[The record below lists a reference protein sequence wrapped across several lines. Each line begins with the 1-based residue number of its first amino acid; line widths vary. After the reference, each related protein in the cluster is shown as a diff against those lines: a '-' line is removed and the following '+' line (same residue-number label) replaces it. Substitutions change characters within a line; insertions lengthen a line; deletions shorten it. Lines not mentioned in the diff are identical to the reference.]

1 MLKLSLWVA
10 LTDVS
15 SLSLQCPKIVYL
27 PQAIKS
33 LLFTN
38 QKRTNKFHCSTITR
52 GPKTCRKGT
61 KRGTNFWQMGIQR
74 GPFLTYVKG
83 DLKFEFFK
91 FVHKQWIVSNF
102 WIIGF
107 YRIIESY
114 RIVSNHRIIS
124 NYQIISNYR
133 IISNYQIISNYRIL
147 SDKSIFTRF
156 FTLLSILSNDKK
168 NPIESFRKKA
178 SRHWC

>member
-10 LTDVS
+10 FTDVS

-52 GPKTCRKGT
+52 GPKNCRKGT

-83 DLKFEFFK
+83 DLKFEFSMAPLISINIYSLVIIK
-91 FVHKQWIVSNF
+91 FHKLRETINTETQFGAGAPRAIA
-102 WIIGF
+102 
-107 YRIIESY
+107 
-114 RIVSNHRIIS
+114 H
-124 NYQIISNYR
+124 
-133 IISNYQIISNYRIL
+133 
-147 SDKSIFTRF
+147 
-156 FTLLSILSNDKK
+156 
-168 NPIESFRKKA
+168 
-178 SRHWC
+178 

>member
-10 LTDVS
+10 FTDVS

-52 GPKTCRKGT
+52 GPKNCRKGT

-74 GPFLTYVKG
+74 GPFLTYIKG
-83 DLKFEFFK
+83 DLKFEFFRFVVIDK
-91 FVHKQWIVSNF
+91 FAPRDANSFPNRVTYYTS
-102 WIIGF
+102 GF
-107 YRIIESY
+107 G
-114 RIVSNHRIIS
+114 
-124 NYQIISNYR
+124 
-133 IISNYQIISNYRIL
+133 
-147 SDKSIFTRF
+147 
-156 FTLLSILSNDKK
+156 
-168 NPIESFRKKA
+168 FRWHP
-178 SRHWC
+178 SVR

>member
-1 MLKLSLWVA
+1 MLNLSLWVA
-10 LTDVS
+10 FTDVS

-52 GPKTCRKGT
+52 GPKNCRKRT

-83 DLKFEFFK
+83 DLKFEFFR
-91 FVHKQWIVSNF
+91 FVHKQVTGRACYWLSGAGVSSSAIQCF
-102 WIIGF
+102 G
-107 YRIIESY
+107 
-114 RIVSNHRIIS
+114 
-124 NYQIISNYR
+124 
-133 IISNYQIISNYRIL
+133 
-147 SDKSIFTRF
+147 
-156 FTLLSILSNDKK
+156 LLRVLRLRGLTQQHNCAI
-168 NPIESFRKKA
+168 A
-178 SRHWC
+178 H

>member
-10 LTDVS
+10 FTDVS
-15 SLSLQCPKIVYL
+15 SLSLQFPKIVYL

-52 GPKTCRKGT
+52 GPKNCRKGT

-83 DLKFEFFK
+83 DLKFEFFR
-91 FVHKQWIVSNF
+91 FVHKQWICWNSLEIKLKFPQRRVANSFPNRVTYYTS
-102 WIIGF
+102 GF
-107 YRIIESY
+107 G
-114 RIVSNHRIIS
+114 
-124 NYQIISNYR
+124 
-133 IISNYQIISNYRIL
+133 
-147 SDKSIFTRF
+147 
-156 FTLLSILSNDKK
+156 
-168 NPIESFRKKA
+168 FRWHP
-178 SRHWC
+178 SVR